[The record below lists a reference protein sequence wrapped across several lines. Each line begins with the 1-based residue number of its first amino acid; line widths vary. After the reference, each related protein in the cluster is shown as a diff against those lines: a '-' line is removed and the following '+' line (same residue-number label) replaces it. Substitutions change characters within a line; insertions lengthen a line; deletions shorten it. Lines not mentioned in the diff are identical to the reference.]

1 MQKPVLGIHHV
12 AIHAADFDQT
22 VSFYREIFGFSP
34 YIAWGEPGNR
44 AVMLDTGD
52 GSRIEVFENG
62 SKDQPEGAWCH
73 LALRVSDCDA
83 VFNAAVGAGCRIQM
97 EPQNVVIHGEFDLP
111 VRIAFVYGLNGEIF
125 EFMQEL

>member
-1 MQKPVLGIHHV
+1 MSKLVLGIHHA
-12 AIHAADFDQT
+12 AIHAADFDRT
-22 VSFYREIFGFSP
+22 VAFYRAVFGFTPCIS
-34 YIAWGEPGNR
+34 WGEPGNR

-52 GSRIEVFENG
+52 GSRVEVFENG
-62 SKDQPEGAWCH
+62 TEEQPEGAWCH

-83 VFNAAVGAGCRIQM
+83 VFEAAVGAGCRVQS
-97 EPQNVVIHGEFDLP
+97 EPRDVVIHGEYELP